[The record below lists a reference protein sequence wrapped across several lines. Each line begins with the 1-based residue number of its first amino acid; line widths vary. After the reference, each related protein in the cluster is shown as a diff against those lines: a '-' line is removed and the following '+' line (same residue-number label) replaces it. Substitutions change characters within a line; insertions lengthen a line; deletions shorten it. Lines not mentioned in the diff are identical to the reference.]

1 MIAVQVGDPRADG
14 GGAPRG
20 PSAPAAGRG
29 NLRRVAPFFS
39 PGPSAP
45 LRWCATA
52 ALGAAVSCAAA
63 GSRSAR
69 PAPAAAARVGAA
81 GAAPASAAVAPALA
95 GAAGAA
101 GAAPPATTEARTAP
115 LSATTHVDVP
125 YWATPEPIVEVML
138 ELAEVRATDLVYD
151 LGCGD
156 ARILVTAAK
165 RYGARGF
172 GVDIDPR
179 RVAEARGNA
188 RRNGVDHL
196 VRIERADIFSLDL
209 SPADVVFL
217 YLLTRLN
224 DRLVPQLEALRPGAR
239 IVSHEFDIPRARPTR
254 ILRVPGPPDG
264 PPETD
269 GAASTILHTLYL
281 WRMPWQRR
289 PVPAVV
295 NQPCWSTDA
304 APPPSP
310 CAVTGD

>member
-1 MIAVQVGDPRADG
+1 MGRTALTSSLPIAA
-14 GGAPRG
+14 
-20 PSAPAAGRG
+20 
-29 NLRRVAPFFS
+29 N
-39 PGPSAP
+39 
-45 LRWCATA
+45 RWLAMA
-52 ALGAAVSCAAA
+52 ALGAALSCAAA
-63 GSRSAR
+63 SSSVH
-69 PAPAAAARVGAA
+69 PAPAAEARVGAA
-81 GAAPASAAVAPALA
+81 GAAPASAAVSSAPAGA
-95 GAAGAA
+95 GGAEPSTTVEA
-101 GAAPPATTEARTAP
+101 PTAAPA
-115 LSATTHVDVP
+115 ATTHVDVP
-125 YWATPEPIVEVML
+125 YWATPQPIVDAML
-138 ELAEVRATDLVYD
+138 ELAEVEASDLVYD

-196 VRIERADIFSLDL
+196 VRIERADVFSLDL

-217 YLLTRLN
+217 YLLTRIN
-224 DRLVPQLEALRPGAR
+224 DRLVPQLEALRRGAR
-239 IVSHEFDIPRARPTR
+239 IVSHEFDIPRARPAR

-289 PVPAVV
+289 PEPAVV
-295 NQPCWSTDA
+295 NQPCWSTDP
-304 APPPSP
+304 APPGSP
-310 CAVTGD
+310 CAVPGE

>member
-1 MIAVQVGDPRADG
+1 MSRTALTSSRAIA
-14 GGAPRG
+14 
-20 PSAPAAGRG
+20 SW
-29 NLRRVAPFFS
+29 
-39 PGPSAP
+39 
-45 LRWCATA
+45 RWLAMA
-52 ALGAAVSCAAA
+52 ALGAALSCAA
-63 GSRSAR
+63 GSRSAH
-69 PAPAAAARVGAA
+69 PAPAAEARV
-81 GAAPASAAVAPALA
+81 GAAPASAAVSSAP
-95 GAAGAA
+95 AGAA
-101 GAAPPATTEARTAP
+101 GAAPSATVEAPTAAPA
-115 LSATTHVDVP
+115 ATTHVDVP
-125 YWATPEPIVEVML
+125 YWATPQPIVDAML
-138 ELAEVRATDLVYD
+138 ELAQVEAADLVYD

-196 VRIERADIFSLDL
+196 VRIERADVFDLDL

-217 YLLTRLN
+217 YLLTRIN

-239 IVSHEFDIPRARPTR
+239 IVSHEFDIPRAKPRR

-269 GAASTILHTLYL
+269 GASSTIVHTLYL

-289 PVPAVV
+289 PEPAVV

-304 APPPSP
+304 APPGSP
-310 CAVTGD
+310 CAVPGE